1 MSFTLLS
8 EKAFVIVGLV
18 SLRYACVEWRGI
30 GFQERHPE
38 QNV

>member
-18 SLRYACVEWRGI
+18 YFVMRVSSGEDSV
-30 GFQERHPE
+30 FQEHHPE
-38 QNV
+38 LNV

>member
-18 SLRYACVEWRGI
+18 SFVMRVSGGEDRVS
-30 GFQERHPE
+30 QERHPDL
-38 QNV
+38 NV

>member
-18 SLRYACVEWRGI
+18 SLRYACVEC
-30 GFQERHPE
+30 
-38 QNV
+38 